1 MIVLSKVPPH
11 CYNNRGRGQ
20 QRNLAIM
27 TIVSKICSGCK
38 KSLPLSE
45 FYKRHGQTDLLN
57 PSQYAGECKTC
68 VKARNYNPKSTTK
81 QVSYVTSEQWG
92 IKYLHSKGIP
102 ALPGKALSYA
112 WVDII
117 AFGCVRV
124 EVKYS
129 TLLEGEHFKF
139 TLTPGQKK
147 RGLLGDVVM
156 LICDYGT
163 RTTSHLFLPSF
174 PAFYINGKL
183 KTGFHF
189 TPGALKALKF
199 GATRVVMTQPM
210 MDNAQDNIRLI
221 YDQLYKHCEDLKRVS
236 LLEAA

>member
-1 MIVLSKVPPH
+1 MDILSKV
-11 CYNNRGRGQ
+11 
-20 QRNLAIM
+20 
-27 TIVSKICSGCK
+27 CSGCK
-38 KSLPLSE
+38 KTLPISE
-45 FYKRHGQTDLLN
+45 FYKRSNQTDTLN
-57 PSQYAGECKTC
+57 PSQYAGECKSC
-68 VKARNYNPKSTTK
+68 VKARNHDPKPIAK
-81 QVSYVTSEQWG
+81 QVPYALSEQWG

-102 ALPGKALSYA
+102 ALPGKALSFA
-112 WVDII
+112 WVDVI

-156 LICDYGT
+156 LVCDYGT
-163 RTTSHLFLPSF
+163 RATFHLFLPSF
-174 PAFYINGKL
+174 PAFYINDKL

-189 TPGALKALKF
+189 TPGALKARKF

-210 MDNAQDNIRLI
+210 MDSAQDNVRLI
-221 YDQLYKHCEDLKRVS
+221 HDQLNKYCNDLKQFS